1 MANLIR
7 RGSGNEIAQAGA
19 AWDPFRVMRDLLRWD
34 PFREVEAAL
43 SAGGA
48 GGYDVSGY
56 ARGFAPTFEVSETKD
71 AYLFRADLPGVKEQ
85 DLEISLTGNRLSIAG
100 HREQE
105 RSETSDTLYA
115 SERSYGSFSRS
126 FTLPDGIDGEN
137 VSADLKNG
145 VLTLSVPKKP
155 EVQPRK
161 VAINAGNGA
170 DKPKA

>member
-7 RGSGNEIAQAGA
+7 RNPGHEIAQAGA

-34 PFREVEAAL
+34 PFREVEVALGAA
-43 SAGGA
+43 
-48 GGYDVSGY
+48 DVSGY
-56 ARGFAPTFEVSETKD
+56 ARGFAPTFEVAETKD

-85 DLEISLTGNRLSIAG
+85 DLEISLTGNRLSISG
-100 HREQE
+100 RREQE
-105 RSETSDTLYA
+105 RSEQSDTLYA

-126 FTLPDGIDGEN
+126 FTLPEGIDGDN
-137 VSADLKNG
+137 VTADLKNG

-170 DKPKA
+170 DKAKA